1 MMLLICCFAS
11 VSAAQAAPAD
21 GGVDIRAAIDVPIT
35 LQVHSERRD
44 GSDETT
50 HPKYLMSGL
59 NGTISLGYRW
69 MYGGIYIDQE
79 LMYMVPTFVSQGGD
93 HGFLGGTYLMGRAIF
108 PINDRIQ
115 LDLGVGIGIMY
126 SDGVI
131 KKYAQKEDRVKYEN
145 DIAFAAKASTSFL
158 YYFNDWFSLGFSIDY
173 SLGIQKEY
181 HDDFYRHYTRVVLHN
196 INPGLLFGFKI

>member
-59 NGTISLGYRW
+59 NGTIPW
-69 MYGGIYIDQE
+69 
-79 LMYMVPTFVSQGGD
+79 
-93 HGFLGGTYLMGRAIF
+93 
-108 PINDRIQ
+108 
-115 LDLGVGIGIMY
+115 
-126 SDGVI
+126 
-131 KKYAQKEDRVKYEN
+131 
-145 DIAFAAKASTSFL
+145 DIAGCMAVYISIRNSCIWCLRLFPWEETMV
-158 YYFNDWFSLGFSIDY
+158 SLAEPI
-173 SLGIQKEY
+173 
-181 HDDFYRHYTRVVLHN
+181 
-196 INPGLLFGFKI
+196 